1 MRTVGAME
9 RLAAA
14 IAAVAVSL
22 SILAGM
28 NRLADRYVREALE
41 GLAAVDGSR
50 QMSARADGA
59 PGGKSFRCTGELIR
73 TG

>member
-1 MRTVGAME
+1 MGAASKEE

-28 NRLADRYVREALE
+28 NRLADGYVREALDSVP
-41 GLAAVDGSR
+41 GKVIACLRSLA
-50 QMSARADGA
+50 
-59 PGGKSFRCTGELIR
+59 
-73 TG
+73 

>member
-1 MRTVGAME
+1 MGAARKGE

-28 NRLADRYVREALE
+28 NRLADGYAREALE
-41 GLAAVDGSR
+41 RPGLDAAKIIACVRSL
-50 QMSARADGA
+50 A
-59 PGGKSFRCTGELIR
+59 
-73 TG
+73 

>member
-1 MRTVGAME
+1 MGAAGKGE

-28 NRLADRYVREALE
+28 NQLAGRYAREALE
-41 GLAAVDGSR
+41 APRLEAGGTRPGKITACVRSLA
-50 QMSARADGA
+50 
-59 PGGKSFRCTGELIR
+59 
-73 TG
+73 

>member
-1 MRTVGAME
+1 MGAAGRGE

-28 NRLADRYVREALE
+28 NRLADGYAREALE
-41 GLAAVDGSR
+41 GLAAGDRRASALPRRPRGAGNLDSR
-50 QMSARADGA
+50 
-59 PGGKSFRCTGELIR
+59 KLFRPR
-73 TG
+73 

>member
-1 MRTVGAME
+1 MGATGKRE

-28 NRLADRYVREALE
+28 NRLAYGYAREALE
-41 GLAAVDGSR
+41 APRLEAGGARPGKIIACVRSLA
-50 QMSARADGA
+50 
-59 PGGKSFRCTGELIR
+59 
-73 TG
+73 

>member
-1 MRTVGAME
+1 MGPAGKGE

-28 NRLADRYVREALE
+28 NRLADRYAREALE
-41 GLAAVDGSR
+41 GTRLEAGKIIACVRSLA
-50 QMSARADGA
+50 
-59 PGGKSFRCTGELIR
+59 
-73 TG
+73 

>member
-1 MRTVGAME
+1 MGAAGRGE

-28 NRLADRYVREALE
+28 NRLADRYAREALE
-41 GLAAVDGSR
+41 GPGPDAAKIIACVRSLA
-50 QMSARADGA
+50 
-59 PGGKSFRCTGELIR
+59 
-73 TG
+73 

>member
-1 MRTVGAME
+1 MGAAGKGE

-28 NRLADRYVREALE
+28 NSLVDRYAREALE
-41 GLAAVDGSR
+41 GTRLEVGKIIACVRSLA
-50 QMSARADGA
+50 
-59 PGGKSFRCTGELIR
+59 
-73 TG
+73 

>member
-1 MRTVGAME
+1 MGATGKGE

-28 NRLADRYVREALE
+28 NRLADRYAREALE
-41 GLAAVDGSR
+41 GPRLEA
-50 QMSARADGA
+50 
-59 PGGKSFRCTGELIR
+59 
-73 TG
+73 

>member
-1 MRTVGAME
+1 MGAAGKRE

-28 NRLADRYVREALE
+28 NHLAYGYAREALE
-41 GLAAVDGSR
+41 SPSLETGKIITC
-50 QMSARADGA
+50 ARSVA
-59 PGGKSFRCTGELIR
+59 
-73 TG
+73 

>member
-1 MRTVGAME
+1 MGAAGKGE

-28 NRLADRYVREALE
+28 NRLADRYAREALE
-41 GLAAVDGSR
+41 GTRLEAGKIIACVRSLA
-50 QMSARADGA
+50 
-59 PGGKSFRCTGELIR
+59 
-73 TG
+73 